1 MQAGAIKETG
11 NPTPAAAQVLAG
23 GGDLAARMRQIDWSS
38 TPLGP
43 VELWPQSL
51 RTCVRIMLTSRQPMF
66 VWWGTELINL
76 YNDAYCSI
84 LGGKHPSA
92 LGQPASVVWREIWD
106 QVAPRAAT
114 AMKTEEGT
122 YDEALLLIME
132 RNGYPEETYY
142 TFSYSPVPNDQ
153 GGTGGIICANT
164 DDTQRIL
171 GERQVKT
178 LRELAAMT
186 VNARASQESCELSAQ
201 ALRGN
206 RRDLPFAMIYLLD
219 ADRKHAQLAAST
231 GIRGGQ
237 QISPERVSLEAG
249 SDWIFAGTLTT
260 QGGPSVHDVSGFA
273 GLPKGDWPVAPT
285 KAIAL
290 PIAGSGQTN
299 QGGILV
305 VGLNPFRIL
314 DDSYRGFLE
323 LVAGQISSSIANAQA
338 YEEEKKRA
346 AALAELDRAK
356 TAFFSNISHELR
368 TPLTLMLGPIEDE
381 LTAGPAS
388 GAQRERME
396 LLHRNALRLLKLVNA
411 LLDFSRIEAGR
422 VRANYQPLDLSSF
435 TAELASIFRS
445 AVERAGLRLVIDVE
459 PLPRPVFVDREMW
472 EKIVLNLLSNAL
484 KSTFEGEIVVKVRS
498 FGSGMELEVRDTGT
512 GIPKDEIPHLF
523 ERFRRVE
530 GAKRRTHEGSGIG
543 LALVHELVEMH
554 GGAIAVES
562 LVGIGTA
569 FRVFLPF
576 GSTHLPS
583 DRVQSRK
590 VQEATAISVGAFVQE
605 ALTWLPGGG
614 SQEFSTAM
622 DAESLGTQA
631 SDQAGPLARVLL
643 VDDNRDMRDYVQRLL
658 SRTFQVNTAV
668 NGRVALEMA
677 LADPPDLVL
686 SDVMMPEMDGFQ
698 LLAALRENSATKTVP
713 VVLLSA
719 RAGEESRIEGLQ
731 AGADDYLVKP
741 FTARE
746 LIARVDSH
754 IRIARFRKEAHEH
767 EAALVKALHETQRIA
782 AEALEQISDGF
793 WTYDSDLR
801 VMYMNSAAEKISRR
815 PREEQ
820 IGKIIFD
827 LFPAISGTEF
837 ERHMIASLEQQVPVQ
852 FEYFYEPWQ
861 RWFAHRVYPTS
872 RGLAVYVRDT
882 TEEKK
887 TEQTLRRAEQLAA
900 AGRLAASISHELNN
914 PLEAVTNLLFLAKSH
929 PSLDGHLRETLEIA
943 DKELQRLSHIASK
956 SLKFYRQTTSPSSVQ
971 LSEILDSVLFF
982 YEARLRLLNI
992 RVEKDY
998 APASPVLCFSG
1009 EIQQVFTNLISN
1021 AIDAMPQGGKL
1032 ELRVRSSHCNGT
1044 SGVRVTIADTGSGI
1058 SPDTRLNLFQPFYTT
1073 KDEGGTGLGLWVSSG
1088 IAQKHG
1094 ATLKVRSRVGEGTV
1108 FSMFM
1113 PLSHVNSAEAYARS
1127 AHNN

>member
-1 MQAGAIKETG
+1 MKSEIKETW
-11 NPTPAAAQVLAG
+11 NPTPAAQQVLAG
-23 GGDLAARMRQIDWSS
+23 GGDLAARMRQIDWST

-43 VELWPQSL
+43 VEHWPQSL

-66 VWWGTELINL
+66 VWWGPELINL

-84 LGGKHPSA
+84 LGGKHPQA

-106 QVAPRAAT
+106 QVGPRAAT

-153 GGTGGIICANT
+153 GGTGGILCANT

-178 LRELAAMT
+178 LRELAAIT
-186 VNARASQESCELSAQ
+186 VNARTGQEACVLSAQ

-219 ADRKHAQLAAST
+219 SERKHAYLAAST
-231 GIRGGQ
+231 GIHSGHDMV
-237 QISPERVSLEAG
+237 PERPSVEAG
-249 SDWIFAGTLTT
+249 SEWMFAEPILNPGV
-260 QGGPSVHDVSGFA
+260 PSLHDLSGIS
-273 GLPKGDWPVAPT
+273 GLPQGDWPVPPS

-290 PIAGSGQTN
+290 PIPGSGQTN

-305 VGLNPFRIL
+305 VGLNPFRIP
-314 DDSYRGFLE
+314 DDNYRGFLE
-323 LVAGQISSSIANAQA
+323 LVAGQISASVANAQA

-368 TPLTLMLGPIEDE
+368 TPLTLMIGPIEDE
-381 LTAGPAS
+381 LTEHHEPNES
-388 GAQRERME
+388 RQRLE

-422 VRANYQPLDLSSF
+422 VRASYEPLDLSAF

-445 AVERAGLRLVIDVE
+445 AVERAGLKLVVDVE
-459 PLPRPVFVDREMW
+459 RLPEPVFADREMW

-484 KSTFEGEIVVKVRS
+484 KSTFEGQIAVKIRS
-498 FGSGMELEVRDTGT
+498 VGSGMEMEVRDTGT
-512 GIPKDEIPHLF
+512 GIPEHEIPHLF

-530 GAKRRTHEGSGIG
+530 GARRRTHEGSGIG

-554 GGAIAVES
+554 GGTIGVDSREG
-562 LVGIGTA
+562 VGTT
-569 FRVFLPF
+569 FRVFIPF
-576 GSTHLPS
+576 GNTHLPQ
-583 DRVQSRK
+583 DRVRAEQ
-590 VQEATAISVGAFVQE
+590 VQAATGTSAGAFVQE
-605 ALTWLPGGG
+605 ALTWLPGGSG
-614 SQEFSTAM
+614 QEFP
-622 DAESLGTQA
+622 GTLELDGL
-631 SDQAGPLARVLL
+631 SDVARENEGPAARVLL

-658 SRTFQVNTAV
+658 SRKFQMSVAV
-668 NGRVALEMA
+668 NGRAALQ
-677 LADPPDLVL
+677 LAISDPPDLVL

-698 LLAALRENSATKTVP
+698 LLAALRENDATKTVP
-713 VVLLSA
+713 VILLSA

-767 EAALVKALHETQRIA
+767 EAALVQALHETQRNA
-782 AEALEQISDGF
+782 ADALEQISDGF
-793 WTYDSDLR
+793 WTFDRELR
-801 VMYMNSAAEKISRR
+801 ITYMNAAAEKISRR
-815 PREEQ
+815 SREEQ
-820 IGKIIFD
+820 VGRVISD
-827 LFPAISGTEF
+827 LFPAVRGSEYEKQLHISLAEG
-837 ERHMIASLEQQVPVQ
+837 RPVQ

-861 RWFAHRVYPTS
+861 RWFAHRAYPTAS
-872 RGLAVYVRDT
+872 GLAVYVRDT

-887 TEQTLRRAEQLAA
+887 TEQALRRAEQLAA

-914 PLEAVTNLLFLAKSH
+914 PLEAVTNLLFLAKTD
-929 PSLDGHLRETLEIA
+929 PSVSGHLREMLEIA
-943 DKELQRLSHIASK
+943 DKELQRLSHIASR
-956 SLKFYRQTTSPSSVQ
+956 SLKFYRQTTAPTCVQ
-971 LSEILDSVLFF
+971 LSEIVDSVLFF
-982 YEARLRLLNI
+982 YEARLKVANI
-992 RVEKDY
+992 AVEKQYDS
-998 APASPVLCFSG
+998 APPVLCFSG

-1021 AIDAMPQGGKL
+1021 AIDAMGRNGKL
-1032 ELRVRSSHCNGT
+1032 KLRVRGSHLNGT
-1044 SGVRVTIADTGSGI
+1044 RGVRVTIADTGSGI
-1058 SPDTRLNLFQPFYTT
+1058 SPETQRNLFQPFFTT

-1094 ATLKVRSRVGEGTV
+1094 ATLKLRSRVGKGTV
-1108 FSMFM
+1108 FSLLF
-1113 PLSHVNSAEAYARS
+1113 PLNAAKAESAA
-1127 AHNN
+1127 